1 MGKASSQVYVSYKHH
16 SIANVYQMYQSR
28 RKQHVY
34 LSKIQDCQMISF
46 ENQLSH
52 VIFSHCKYSLKAGHG
67 ADITYDFV
75 ALEKH
80 ILDRFVRGKPL
91 ITCDIPIM
99 SYRSDVLEATTF
111 MKIRKTI
118 TQVSSILCVVFTVM

>member
-1 MGKASSQVYVSYKHH
+1 
-16 SIANVYQMYQSR
+16 
-28 RKQHVY
+28 
-34 LSKIQDCQMISF
+34 MISF

-67 ADITYDFV
+67 ADVTYDFV

-91 ITCDIPIM
+91 ITCDIPLM
-99 SYRSDVLEATTF
+99 SYRSDVLEARIF
-111 MKIRKTI
+111 KKIRENI
-118 TQVSSILCVVFTVM
+118 PQVCFTFIALLI